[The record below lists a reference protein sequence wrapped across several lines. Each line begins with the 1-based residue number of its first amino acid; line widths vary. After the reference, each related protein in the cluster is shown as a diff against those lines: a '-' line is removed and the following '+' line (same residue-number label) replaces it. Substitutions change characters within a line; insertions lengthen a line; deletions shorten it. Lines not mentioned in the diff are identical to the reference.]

1 MSSNAALSPAHAVTR
16 CQTILAHAWMVRTF
30 VKHSPEVEQFPELME
45 IVRNVFDL
53 SRALETRVE
62 DPPAYLHMLKKKI
75 GKLRKAAEKFR
86 HDAPLASTHTNFQQ
100 AVLSMDACVA
110 ALDEILGTI
119 AGAKPPAGANVSLA
133 ADPKRVAPVVAEQED
148 QAE

>member
-1 MSSNAALSPAHAVTR
+1 MTLSLEQAVAR

-30 VKHSPEVEQFPELME
+30 VKHSPEVEDFPELME

-53 SRALETRVE
+53 SRALETQVD
-62 DPPAYLHMLKKKI
+62 DPPKYLHMLRKKI
-75 GKLRKAAEKFR
+75 AKLRKAAEKFR

-100 AVLSMDACVA
+100 AVLSMDACVV
-110 ALDEILGTI
+110 ALDEVLAQT
-119 AGAKPPAGANVSLA
+119 ASPAPASPGVE
-133 ADPKRVAPVVAEQED
+133 DEED